1 MDLFQG
7 LVRGGLG
14 GLLGGAAAHVLVT
27 LLNRAGGE
35 LWLKGP
41 YGPPFSNIALY
52 MGVLLGTTGLALSLR
67 LKPALVGFFGP
78 LLGIAL
84 PMFVLTRAAPALP
97 WAYAV
102 GALYIASTWGSI
114 LALGALLS
122 PERLSGALAAA
133 AGSLAGYLFLAAMLW
148 AVPSYK
154 QVVWAPGA
162 LIPSPVA
169 LLDGLL
175 TSAGLGAGVALASR
189 RKS

>member
-7 LVRGGLG
+7 LIRGGLG

-27 LLNRAGGE
+27 LLHRVGGGF
-35 LWLKGP
+35 WLKGP
-41 YGPPFSNIALY
+41 YGPPFAGIALY
-52 MGVLLGTTGLALSLR
+52 VGILLGVTALALSWR
-67 LKPALVGFFGP
+67 LKPALAGFFGP

-84 PMFVLTRAAPALP
+84 PMSLLTRLAPATN
-97 WAYAV
+97 WVYAI
-102 GALYIASTWGSI
+102 GAVYIVSTWGSI

-122 PERLSGALAAA
+122 ARRLLGALLAA
-133 AGSLAGYLFLAAMLW
+133 AGSLSGYLLLTGLLW

-154 QVVWAPGA
+154 KVVWAPEA

-175 TSAGLGAGVALASR
+175 TSAGLGAGIALASR
-189 RKS
+189 RKP